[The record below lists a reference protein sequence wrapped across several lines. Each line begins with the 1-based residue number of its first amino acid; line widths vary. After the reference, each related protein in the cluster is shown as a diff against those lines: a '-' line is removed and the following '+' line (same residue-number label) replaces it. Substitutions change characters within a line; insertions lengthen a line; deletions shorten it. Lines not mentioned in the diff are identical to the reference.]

1 MGELS
6 GSKELD
12 KSKLKAKYIEVNF
25 QWKGRILGTRLP
37 AARMK
42 IGVLLFLTTA
52 ACPRIWAQ
60 RPPPSPGAIWQ
71 PSQTQSYEQQ
81 LKRIPPNHQTIDSSK
96 VYSLPELV
104 DWAEQHNPETRVAWE
119 RAKAAVAQVGVARS
133 SLYPEVSALVLLHQS
148 RDGVLFGDSFFI
160 QDVGLMRPA
169 VELVYTVLDFGR
181 RRARIDIAKQKA
193 LAADFSF
200 NDTHER
206 IIFDVTS
213 AYYQLLSAQGQVEA
227 NQATLINA
235 RTVQQAVEER
245 LKDGLAT
252 LPDVLEA
259 RASTAQAEYDLETA
273 RGEERVARG
282 LLAEALGTSPTVTL
296 QVERTTATMTAEGLR
311 EPVKDAIERALEQRP
326 DLLAQAAQVRAADA
340 AIREAR
346 DDYFPTVKLNGFDG
360 YEWAKGSQLGSP
372 GPAEA
377 RAQLWE
383 GELHF
388 AWRIFDGHERY
399 NELDRARS
407 EQRQAQAELSSLRD
421 RAETQVWTAY
431 SNVQTALRQQ
441 DAAAALLAASD
452 KSYQAV
458 LEAYKYGVKNFLD
471 VVSAQRTLALART
484 GQVVARSRLFTS
496 VTDLAFRTGDLVR
509 TRGAAEKH

>member
-1 MGELS
+1 MNELS
-6 GSKELD
+6 GSRGVARLHP
-12 KSKLKAKYIEVNF
+12 SPTYINLIRDSGVRVSAAWTRAG
-25 QWKGRILGTRLP
+25 QIRIGSL
-37 AARMK
+37 
-42 IGVLLFLTTA
+42 VLLALA
-52 ACPRIWAQ
+52 ACPRTWGQ
-60 RPPPSPGAIWQ
+60 RPPPTPGAIWE
-71 PSQTQSYEQQ
+71 PPQTQSYEQQ
-81 LKRIPPNHQTIDSSK
+81 LRQFPSNHPAIDSSK
-96 VYSLPELV
+96 TYSLPELV
-104 DWAEQHNPETRVAWE
+104 DWAEQHNPETRVVWE

-148 RDGVLFGDSFFI
+148 RDGVLFGDSFYI

-169 VELVYTVLDFGR
+169 IELVYTVLDFGR
-181 RRARIDIAKQKA
+181 RRARIDIAKEKA
-193 LAADFSF
+193 LAADFTF
-200 NDTHER
+200 NDTHQR

-227 NQATLINA
+227 NQATLTNA
-235 RTVQQAVEER
+235 QTVQQAVEER
-245 LKDGLAT
+245 LKNGLAT

-259 RASTAQAEYDLETA
+259 RAATAQAEYDLETA

-282 LLAEALGTSPTVTL
+282 LLAEALGTSPTVALKLEQTS
-296 QVERTTATMTAEGLR
+296 ATMTAEALR

-326 DLLAQAAQVRAADA
+326 DLLAQAAQVRAAA
-340 AIREAR
+340 AAVREAR
-346 DDYFPTVKLNGFDG
+346 DDYFPTVRLDGFDG

-372 GPAEA
+372 GPADA

-407 EQRQAQAELSSLRD
+407 EQRGAQAELSSLRD

-471 VVSAQRTLALART
+471 VVSAQRTLAAART

-509 TRGAAEKH
+509 TRGLAGKH

>member
-1 MGELS
+1 MS
-6 GSKELD
+6 AVRSSVSK
-12 KSKLKAKYIEVNF
+12 
-25 QWKGRILGTRLP
+25 TRV
-37 AARMK
+37 
-42 IGVLLFLTTA
+42 GVLLLLAIA
-52 ACPRIWAQ
+52 ACPRTWAQ
-60 RPPPSPGAIWQ
+60 RPPPAAGAIWQ
-71 PSQTQSYEQQ
+71 PPQTQRYEQQ
-81 LKRIPPNHQTIDSSK
+81 LRRVPPSRPTIDSNK
-96 VYSLPELV
+96 VYSLTELV
-104 DWAEQHNPETRVAWE
+104 DWAEQHNPETRIAWE
-119 RAKAAVAQVGVARS
+119 RAKAAVAQVGVAHS

-148 RDGVLFGDSFFI
+148 RDGVLFGDSFYL
-160 QDVGLMRPA
+160 QDIGLMRPA

-181 RRARIDIAKQKA
+181 RRARIDIAKEKA
-193 LAADFSF
+193 LAADFTF
-200 NDTHER
+200 NDVHER

-213 AYYQLLSAQGQVEA
+213 AYYQVLSAQGQVGA
-227 NQATLINA
+227 NEATLTNA
-235 RTVQQAVEER
+235 QTVQQAVEER
-245 LKDGLAT
+245 LKNGLAT

-259 RASTAQAEYDLETA
+259 RAATAQADYDLETA
-273 RGEERVARG
+273 RGAERVAQG
-282 LLAEALGTSPTVTL
+282 LLAEALGTSPTVAL
-296 QVERTTATMTAEGLR
+296 KVEQTTATMTAEALR

-326 DLLAQAAQVRAADA
+326 DLLAQAAQVRAAA
-340 AIREAR
+340 AAVREAR

-377 RAQLWE
+377 RAQLWD

-421 RAETQVWTAY
+421 TAETQVWTAY
-431 SNVQTALRQQ
+431 SNVETAIRQQ
-441 DAAAALLAASD
+441 DAAAALLIASD

-509 TRGAAEKH
+509 TRTAAGKH